1 METLKFLAIPFFLVI
16 IFYFSCRLAG
26 GVTGGEGKNLRS
38 AKLGIWAGLVVL
50 VLFAI
55 SVIPLTGE
63 SPWDNPKCYSKAI
76 GGSDAINCVLDS
88 WEMVTYPVVGF
99 LVGGGMLWSIGRLQP
114 RPNQDKKS
122 FVSSLFRVG
131 DLENL
136 TRFAVELRE
145 ASDPLSQ
152 FLKEKFSPNTKK
164 LLEDYKSP
172 GPLSPSLQ
180 IALIKDLTSLVGEN
194 SLYDEQGFID
204 VKLREKTSKLNKQNP
219 QGWDLISLNRLLLED
234 GYPHIIA
241 KSHWDMKS
249 FLLGVLFLIAVTAA
263 TILLYGYFF
272 IPRMQI
278 EIAFITCGVLVG
290 ALVLLIYKPEV
301 VYLG

>member
-99 LVGGGMLWSIGRLQP
+99 LVGGGMLWSIGRLQQRTIRVVDLKNP
-114 RPNQDKKS
+114 TI
-122 FVSSLFRVG
+122 FVG
-131 DLENL
+131 K
-136 TRFAVELRE
+136 LRN
-145 ASDPLSQ
+145 AQDPLSQ

-278 EIAFITCGVLVG
+278 EIAFITCGVLLG
-290 ALVLLIYKPEV
+290 ALVLLIYDPDV

>member
-26 GVTGGEGKNLRS
+26 GVTGREGKNLRS
-38 AKLGIWAGLVVL
+38 AKLGIWAGLVIS

-63 SPWDNPKCYSKAI
+63 SPWENPKCYSKAI
-76 GGSDAINCVLDS
+76 SGSWAINCVLDP
-88 WEMVTYPVVGF
+88 WEMVIYPVVGF
-99 LVGGGMLWSIGRLQP
+99 LVGGGMLWSIGRLQQ
-114 RPNQDKKS
+114 RTI
-122 FVSSLFRVG
+122 RVV
-131 DLENL
+131 DLENP
-136 TRFAVELRE
+136 TIFVGKLRN
-145 ASDPLSQ
+145 AQDPLSQ
-152 FLKEKFSPNTKK
+152 FLKEKFSPNTIT

-172 GPLSPSLQ
+172 GPLPPSLQ
-180 IALIKDLTSLVGEN
+180 IALIKDLTRLVGEN
-194 SLYDEQGFID
+194 SLYDEQRFKH
-204 VKLREKTSKLNKQNP
+204 VTLRKKTSRLLIEQSPK
-219 QGWDLISLNRLLLED
+219 GESLISLNRLLLED
-234 GYPHIIA
+234 GYPNIIA

-263 TILLYGYFF
+263 TILLYGYIF

-278 EIAFITCGVLVG
+278 EIAFITCGVLLG
-290 ALVLLIYKPEV
+290 ALVLLIYDPDV